1 VPFSGVKLGA
11 GLGERG
17 GRLDGAAARRLGEA
31 HRLQHQRQRPRDG
44 GERLLGELPRGG
56 SLGVDAKR
64 RERRRDLRRLGE
76 TLGHLA
82 GEPIQGRETSFGAC
96 TAGSAGSATRELQ
109 GKILTRDRPR
119 RPADP

>member
-44 GERLLGELPRGG
+44 GERL
-56 SLGVDAKR
+56 A
-64 RERRRDLRRLGE
+64 ERRRLVVLER
-76 TLGHLA
+76 A
-82 GEPIQGRETSFGAC
+82 
-96 TAGSAGSATRELQ
+96 
-109 GKILTRDRPR
+109 
-119 RPADP
+119 